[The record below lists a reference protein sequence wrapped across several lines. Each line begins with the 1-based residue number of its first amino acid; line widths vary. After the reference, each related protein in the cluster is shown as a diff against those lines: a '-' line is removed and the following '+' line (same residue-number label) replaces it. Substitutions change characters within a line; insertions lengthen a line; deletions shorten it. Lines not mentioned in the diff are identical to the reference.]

1 MRVRCKRRDVRGRGM
16 DGVYK
21 GWSDEFGHGVGG
33 AYGFNAGMMGCGRDG
48 REAERGSMYSR
59 QDSMKS
65 TVSQLI

>member
-1 MRVRCKRRDVRGRGM
+1 M

-33 AYGFNAGMMGCGRDG
+33 AYRFNAGMMGCGRDG